1 MTIYVNTDVHARV
14 WTTLTN
20 PATGATLRL
29 ALGET
34 ADLDPAAVAGDPFLK
49 PVVARSRMKE
59 PTPEAAAAPVPA
71 PSEEK

>member
-14 WTTLTN
+14 WTTVTN
-20 PATGATLRL
+20 PATGTTLRL
-29 ALGET
+29 APGES
-34 ADLDPAAVAGDPFLK
+34 ADLDAAAVAGDPFLK

-59 PTPEAAAAPVPA
+59 PAPEPTPAPVPA